1 MSSSVRPP
9 KAASN
14 KRCSLVENRTEAAGR
29 RKTNQSRCQI
39 GPSRVLAS
47 GQQSEAR
54 QEFPAMAYLPNRHSV
69 DELLQQKPPVL
80 PDKRS
85 EHCCSCIHGL
95 QIGSLRAQDKMTDW
109 KALYGLRSGEK
120 IELIE
125 IGMKKHV
132 ATFSTVTE
140 EAIQLREGSNDIGI
154 RKESVAR
161 VTCSKRAIGS
171 ATLRSSES
179 SARAQAWESGRQHRD
194 VPIRMVRSTYVV

>member
-1 MSSSVRPP
+1 MERRVFFTAEREISSVSVMSSSGRPP

-14 KRCSLVENRTEAAGR
+14 KRCSLGENRTEAAGR

-95 QIGSLRAQDKMTDW
+95 QIGSLRAQ
-109 KALYGLRSGEK
+109 
-120 IELIE
+120 
-125 IGMKKHV
+125 
-132 ATFSTVTE
+132 
-140 EAIQLREGSNDIGI
+140 
-154 RKESVAR
+154 
-161 VTCSKRAIGS
+161 
-171 ATLRSSES
+171 
-179 SARAQAWESGRQHRD
+179 AWESGRQHRD